1 MKYLTTFFIKLI
13 VTIINLLPHKLVV
26 FCGRIF
32 GMFLYFLSKQR
43 RDITLTNLKN
53 AYPTKRSKEITD
65 ICKFSYQNLGIS
77 IFELIKF
84 RTQSISEIKNI
95 IKFTNPELIT
105 EVYNRGKGLIMM
117 TGHFGNWEMLA
128 LATGIET
135 SSTLQHGINVVAKN
149 QKNAFFDNYII
160 DNREKF
166 GNKVI
171 NAGNA
176 AKEMIKLIKNKEI
189 VALIVDQSADPNKDV
204 FVDFFGNPAATY
216 EAPAV
221 LALKFNLPIL
231 VSYAIRQK
239 DNTYIATFEELKHD
253 DLLFDKEGIKELT
266 LRHVKHLENQIR
278 LHPDMWSWQHRRW
291 KH

>member
-1 MKYLTTFFIKLI
+1 MKYLTTIFIKII
-13 VTIINLLPHKLVV
+13 VVIINLLPHKLVV
-26 FCGRIF
+26 FCGRKF
-32 GMFLYFLSKQR
+32 GMLLYFLSKQR

-135 SSTLQHGINVVAKN
+135 SSTLQLGINVVAKN

>member
-32 GMFLYFLSKQR
+32 GMLLYFLSKQR

-135 SSTLQHGINVVAKN
+135 SSSLKHGINVVAKN

>member
-32 GMFLYFLSKQR
+32 GMLLYFLSKQR
-43 RDITLTNLKN
+43 RYITLTNLKN

-84 RTQSISEIKNI
+84 RTQSISEIKKI

-128 LATGIET
+128 LASGIET

-189 VALIVDQSADPNKDV
+189 VALIVDQSADPNKDI

-253 DLLFDKEGIKELT
+253 DLLFDKDGIKELT

>member
-1 MKYLTTFFIKLI
+1 
-13 VTIINLLPHKLVV
+13 LVV

-32 GMFLYFLSKQR
+32 GMLLYFLSKQR

>member
-32 GMFLYFLSKQR
+32 GMLLYFLSKQR

>member
-1 MKYLTTFFIKLI
+1 M
-13 VTIINLLPHKLVV
+13 
-26 FCGRIF
+26 
-32 GMFLYFLSKQR
+32 MLYFLSKQR
-43 RDITLTNLKN
+43 REITLTNLKN
-53 AYPTKRSKEITD
+53 AYPNKSSIEITD
-65 ICKFSYQNLGIS
+65 ICKYSYQNLGIS

-84 RTQSISEIKNI
+84 RTQSITEIKNI

-105 EVYNRGKGLIMM
+105 EVYNRGRGLIMM

-135 SSTLQHGINVVAKN
+135 SATLQLGINVVAKN

-160 DNREKF
+160 NNREKF

-239 DNTYIATFEELKHD
+239 DNTYIATFEELKHE
-253 DLLFDKEGIKELT
+253 DLSFNKDGIKELT

>member
-32 GMFLYFLSKQR
+32 GMLLYFLSKQR

-53 AYPTKRSKEITD
+53 AYPTKRSKKITD

>member
-32 GMFLYFLSKQR
+32 GMLLYFLSKQR

-128 LATGIET
+128 LASGIET

-253 DLLFDKEGIKELT
+253 DLLFNKEGIKELT

>member
-1 MKYLTTFFIKLI
+1 LKYLTTFFIKLI

-32 GMFLYFLSKQR
+32 GMLLYFLSKQR

>member
-32 GMFLYFLSKQR
+32 GMLLYFLSKQR

-84 RTQSISEIKNI
+84 RTQSISEIKKI

-189 VALIVDQSADPNKDV
+189 VALIVDQSADPNKDI

>member
-1 MKYLTTFFIKLI
+1 M
-13 VTIINLLPHKLVV
+13 VV

-32 GMFLYFLSKQR
+32 GMLLYFLSKQR

-135 SSTLQHGINVVAKN
+135 SSTLKHGINVVAKN